1 MTKCPNYTKCPFLKR
16 YEQSLE
22 KSVSLKTKIMAYC
35 DGDSQGDCV
44 RKKIAAKLG
53 GPEHVPVNMMPDG
66 KAVVGTGMTDWTPEV
81 QNLVGTFK

>member
-44 RKKIAAKLG
+44 
-53 GPEHVPVNMMPDG
+53 PVNMMPDG
-66 KAVVGTGMTDWTPEV
+66 KSVVGTGMTDWTPEV

>member
-1 MTKCPNYTKCPFLKR
+1 
-16 YEQSLE
+16 
-22 KSVSLKTKIMAYC
+22 
-35 DGDSQGDCV
+35 V

-66 KAVVGTGMTDWTPEV
+66 KSVVGTGMTDWTPEV